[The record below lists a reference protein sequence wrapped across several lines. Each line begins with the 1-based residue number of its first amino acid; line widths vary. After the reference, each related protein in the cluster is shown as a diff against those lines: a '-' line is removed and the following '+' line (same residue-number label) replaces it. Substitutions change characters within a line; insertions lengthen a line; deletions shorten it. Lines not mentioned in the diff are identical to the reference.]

1 MGDVPARILIVDD
14 DARSRAVACSLLR
27 GASNSF
33 EFASSGAEATEIA
46 RRWTPDLVLLDVMM
60 PEEDGFEVC
69 RRLRA
74 DPETSDL
81 RVFML
86 TALDDS
92 ASRLVAF
99 EAGADDFITKPLP
112 RVEMLARIQGI
123 ARLNRFRELVRSRRE
138 MGSFLPPPGDRPA
151 APLEVERTLA
161 EALESLTLWYQPIV
175 TPTSGGTR
183 VLAHEAL
190 VRTSSATLAQPAELF
205 SAARALGKLEALSL
219 AVRRCLAAQA
229 QARPDAT
236 FFFNVNAVELG
247 DETLSSAGDIL
258 APWASRI
265 VVEITE
271 REPVASVRDF
281 HHRVRALRRRG
292 FRIAVDDLGAGYSSL
307 ESLVVVEP
315 DFVKLDRSI
324 VSGIDHDP
332 RRRAIVQSIVR
343 LARELGIETIAEGVE
358 AEDEARVLLELGCQH
373 LQGYLFGRPGPE
385 LLPEAAG

>member
-33 EFASSGAEATEIA
+33 EFASSGAEALEIA
-46 RRWTPDLVLLDVMM
+46 RQWQPDLLLLDVMM
-60 PEEDGFEVC
+60 PEEDGFEIC

-74 DPETSDL
+74 DPGTAEL

-92 ASRLVAF
+92 ASRLAAF
-99 EAGADDFITKPLP
+99 EAGADDFITKPVP
-112 RVEMLARIQGI
+112 RVETLARIQAI
-123 ARLNRFRELVRSRRE
+123 ARLNRYRALVRRRRE
-138 MGSFLPPPGDRPA
+138 MGSVLPPREGPPPT
-151 APLEVERTLA
+151 PLTIERTLD
-161 EALESLTLWYQPIV
+161 EALEKLTLWFQPIV
-175 TPTSGGTR
+175 TPTEAGMR

-190 VRTSSATLAQPAELF
+190 VRTAGATLAQPAELF
-205 SAARALGKLEALSL
+205 AAARALGQLEALSL
-219 AVRRCLAAQA
+219 AVRKRLAAKA
-229 QARPDAT
+229 EAHPEAT
-236 FFFNVNAVELG
+236 FFFNVNVEELA
-247 DETLSSAGDIL
+247 DDSLLAATDVL
-258 APWASRI
+258 APCASRI

-271 REPVASVRDF
+271 REPVDSIRDY
-281 HHRVRALRRRG
+281 HHRIRTLRRRG

-324 VSGIDHDP
+324 VSGIDHDS
-332 RRRAIVQSIVR
+332 RRRAIVQSIAR

-358 AEDEARVLLELGCQH
+358 TEAEARVLAALGCPH
-373 LQGYLFGRPGPE
+373 LQGYHFGRPSPDLVPGEP
-385 LLPEAAG
+385 A